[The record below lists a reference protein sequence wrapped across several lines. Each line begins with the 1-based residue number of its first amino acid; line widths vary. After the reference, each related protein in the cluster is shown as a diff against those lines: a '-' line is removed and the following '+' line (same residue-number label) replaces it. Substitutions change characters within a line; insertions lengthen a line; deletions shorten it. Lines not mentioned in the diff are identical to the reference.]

1 MHRNILPIALGLA
14 VLSCTGCGPARTGRT
29 GADLPFSTLEAEGQ
43 AVTTSGQTVR
53 MPQPREPSPESEASG
68 HAFVQLE
75 RSGDFLEFS
84 NVPAADRIV
93 VRHCIPDA
101 PEGGGIDATLGLYV
115 NGERRASLHLSSR
128 RTWLYG
134 DGKPFSNGQ
143 SQIPTPHPHV
153 FWDETRAEIPGG
165 LRPGDRLRLQKDA
178 GDEAAFYRIDL
189 VDLETAGTPLPAP
202 AGSISATAFGADGGD
217 EASDTAALA
226 AAVAAA
232 KERGAVLY
240 LPPGRYLLAAG
251 LKLDGVQVQ
260 GAGMWHTRIDY
271 TIVPERWTGIF
282 HLSGSGS
289 SVSDLA
295 IDGPCTSRKGML
307 HAFTGAAKGWAVRRV
322 WIANTNTA
330 FWVGGEDGLVQGCRV
345 RFTYADGIN
354 INNGKNHAAR
364 RIVVEDNHVR
374 GTGDDGIA
382 ILCHEAEQ
390 GQRPEDRETRDVV
403 VRRNTVAMPWWASCI
418 DLAGGSGHVIED
430 NLCSGTGLIVNLPGS
445 YPMQPQGPAV
455 IRRNRIVGG
464 GSSYRDQRRGALWVY
479 AGSTTIDGLLV
490 EDNLIERP
498 LFKGID
504 IQGGHPQRITFRG
517 NRIIAP
523 GEDAIV
529 IGPQARGE
537 GRFEGTIIEGLP
549 AGRQAL
555 LNRSKDYA
563 VVESVATRLVP

>member
-1 MHRNILPIALGLA
+1 MHRHLLPIGLGLA
-14 VLSCTGCGPARTGRT
+14 VLSCAGCGSAPRAERH
-29 GADLPFSTLEAEGQ
+29 GAQVPFATLEAEGPE
-43 AVTTSGQTVR
+43 ATTSGRVVVMST
-53 MPQPREPSPESEASG
+53 PTEYAPESEASG
-68 HAFVQLE
+68 YGFVQLDRVGE
-75 RSGDFLEFS
+75 QVEFHAAA
-84 NVPAADRIV
+84 AADRIV

-101 PEGGGIDATLGLYV
+101 ADGGGIDATIGLYV
-115 NGERRASLHLSSR
+115 NGDRRGSLRLSSR

-134 DGKPFSNGQ
+134 DGKPYGNGQ
-143 SQIPTPHPHV
+143 SQSPTPYPHV
-153 FWDETRAEIPGG
+153 YWDETAAEIPGG
-165 LRPGDRLRLQKDA
+165 VRAGDRVRLQKDA

-189 VDLETAGTPLPAP
+189 VELESAGAPLPAP
-202 AGSISATAFGADGGD
+202 VGAVSASEFGADGGD
-217 EASDTAALA
+217 AASDTAALS

-240 LPPGRYLLAAG
+240 LPPGRYLLDAG
-251 LKLDGVQVQ
+251 LKLDGVRVQ

-271 TIVPERWTGIF
+271 TVVPERWTGIF
-282 HLSGSGS
+282 HLAGSGAG
-289 SVSDLA
+289 VSDLA

-307 HAFTGAAKGWAVRRV
+307 HAFTGAAKDWAVRRV
-322 WIANTNTA
+322 WISHTNTA

-354 INNGKNHAAR
+354 INNGKTHAAR

-382 ILCHEAEQ
+382 ILCHEAEKN
-390 GQRPEDRETRDVV
+390 QRPEDRETRDII

-418 DLAGGSGHVIED
+418 DLAGGQGHVIED
-430 NLCSGTGLIVNLPGS
+430 NLCSGTGLIVNLPGA

-455 IRRNRIVGG
+455 IRRNRIIGG
-464 GSSYRDQRRGALWVY
+464 GTSYRDQRRGALWIY
-479 AGSTTIDGLLV
+479 AGSTAIDGLLI
-490 EDNLIERP
+490 EGNLIERP

-517 NRIIAP
+517 NRIVAP

-549 AGRQAL
+549 AGRQPI

-563 VVESVATRLVP
+563 VVDAAALPRP